1 MWASGTSQPVSVP
14 NPDDCTFLGKDVVF
28 KGVLTL
34 EGNIRVDGRLEGEL
48 RSTGTLIIGEHAVI
62 RGNIMA
68 GILITSGNINGN
80 VIASEKIKILKP
92 GIVIGDIRT
101 PAISIE
107 SGARF
112 HGLSDMG
119 TDRRIEARMTTH
131 ENVLDVSVHHEN
143 LRKAYLG
150 RLSSSST
157 NCLGSITGTTIPMGS
172 PRLMVVGF
180 VSCNKKLAAKAS

>member
-1 MWASGTSQPVSVP
+1 MWAFGTSQPVTVTGQ
-14 NPDDCTFLGKDVVF
+14 DDFTFLGKDVVF

-48 RSTGTLIIGEHAVI
+48 RSTGTLIVGEHAVI

-68 GILITSGNINGN
+68 GILITSGKINGD

-107 SGARF
+107 AGAFF

-119 TDRRIEARMTTH
+119 SAMWIEDR
-131 ENVLDVSVHHEN
+131 
-143 LRKAYLG
+143 
-150 RLSSSST
+150 
-157 NCLGSITGTTIPMGS
+157 GTTNEQVQNLPVHRE
-172 PRLMVVGF
+172 RLRAQGF
-180 VSCNKKLAAKAS
+180 

>member
-1 MWASGTSQPVSVP
+1 MWAFGTSQPVTVAGQ
-14 NPDDCTFLGKDVVF
+14 DDFAFLGKDVVF
-28 KGVLTL
+28 KGILTL

-48 RSTGTLIIGEHAVI
+48 RSTGTLIVGEHAVI

-68 GILITSGNINGN
+68 GILITSGKINGD

-107 SGARF
+107 AGAFF

-119 TDRRIEARMTTH
+119 TDQWIEDRSTTH
-131 ENVLDVSVHHEN
+131 ENVLDLPVYRES
-143 LRKAYLG
+143 LRAQSY
-150 RLSSSST
+150 
-157 NCLGSITGTTIPMGS
+157 
-172 PRLMVVGF
+172 
-180 VSCNKKLAAKAS
+180 

>member
-1 MWASGTSQPVSVP
+1 MWAFGTSQPVTVTGQ
-14 NPDDCTFLGKDVVF
+14 DDFTFLGKDVVF

-48 RSTGTLIIGEHAVI
+48 RSTGTLIVGEHAVI

-68 GILITSGNINGN
+68 GILITSGKINGD

-107 SGARF
+107 AGAFF

-119 TDRRIEARMTTH
+119 SAIWIEDRNTTN
-131 ENVLDVSVHHEN
+131 EQVQNLTVHRDS
-143 LRKAYLG
+143 LRAQSY
-150 RLSSSST
+150 
-157 NCLGSITGTTIPMGS
+157 
-172 PRLMVVGF
+172 
-180 VSCNKKLAAKAS
+180 

>member
-1 MWASGTSQPVSVP
+1 MWAFGTSQPVIVTGQ
-14 NPDDCTFLGKDVVF
+14 DGFTFLGKDVVF
-28 KGVLTL
+28 KGILTL

-48 RSTGTLIIGEHAVI
+48 RSTGTLIVGEHAVI

-68 GILITSGNINGN
+68 GILITSGQINGD

-107 SGARF
+107 AGAFF

-119 TDRRIEARMTTH
+119 RPTWIEDRSTIH
-131 ENVLDVSVHHEN
+131 ENALDLPVHREN
-143 LRKAYLG
+143 LRAQGY
-150 RLSSSST
+150 
-157 NCLGSITGTTIPMGS
+157 
-172 PRLMVVGF
+172 
-180 VSCNKKLAAKAS
+180 

>member
-1 MWASGTSQPVSVP
+1 MWSFGTSQPVTVTGQ
-14 NPDDCTFLGKDVVF
+14 DDFTFLGKDVVF

-48 RSTGTLIIGEHAVI
+48 RSTGTLIVGEHAVI

-68 GILITSGNINGN
+68 GILITSGQINGD

-107 SGARF
+107 AGAFF

-119 TDRRIEARMTTH
+119 RPTWIEDRSMTH
-131 ENVLDVSVHHEN
+131 ETVLDLPVHREN
-143 LRKAYLG
+143 LRAQGY
-150 RLSSSST
+150 
-157 NCLGSITGTTIPMGS
+157 
-172 PRLMVVGF
+172 
-180 VSCNKKLAAKAS
+180 

>member
-1 MWASGTSQPVSVP
+1 MWAFGASQPVAVT
-14 NPDDCTFLGKDVVF
+14 NQDDFTFLGKDVVF

-48 RSTGTLIIGEHAVI
+48 RSTGTLIVGEHAVI

-68 GILITSGNINGN
+68 GILITSGKINGD

-107 SGARF
+107 AGAFF

-119 TDRRIEARMTTH
+119 SAMWIEDRSTTN
-131 ENVLDVSVHHEN
+131 EQVQNLTVH
-143 LRKAYLG
+143 R
-150 RLSSSST
+150 
-157 NCLGSITGTTIPMGS
+157 
-172 PRLMVVGF
+172 
-180 VSCNKKLAAKAS
+180 ASLPAQSY

>member
-1 MWASGTSQPVSVP
+1 MWAFGTSQPGTVTGQ
-14 NPDDCTFLGKDVVF
+14 DDFTFLGKDVVF

-48 RSTGTLIIGEHAVI
+48 RSTGTLIVGEHAVI

-68 GILITSGNINGN
+68 GILITSGKINGD

-92 GIVIGDIRT
+92 GVVVGDIRT

-107 SGARF
+107 AGAFF

-119 TDRRIEARMTTH
+119 TGQWIEDRSTTH
-131 ENVLDVSVHHEN
+131 ETVLDLPVHRER
-143 LRKAYLG
+143 LRAQAY
-150 RLSSSST
+150 
-157 NCLGSITGTTIPMGS
+157 
-172 PRLMVVGF
+172 
-180 VSCNKKLAAKAS
+180 

>member
-1 MWASGTSQPVSVP
+1 MWAFGASQPVAVT
-14 NPDDCTFLGKDVVF
+14 NQDDFTFLGKDVVF

-48 RSTGTLIIGEHAVI
+48 RSTGTLIVGEHAVI

-68 GILITSGNINGN
+68 GILITSGKINGD

-107 SGARF
+107 AGAFF

-119 TDRRIEARMTTH
+119 SAMWIEDRSTTN
-131 ENVLDVSVHHEN
+131 EQVQNLIVH
-143 LRKAYLG
+143 
-150 RLSSSST
+150 
-157 NCLGSITGTTIPMGS
+157 P
-172 PRLMVVGF
+172 
-180 VSCNKKLAAKAS
+180 ASLPAQSN

>member
-1 MWASGTSQPVSVP
+1 MWAFGTSQPVTVTGQ
-14 NPDDCTFLGKDVVF
+14 DDFTFLGKDVVF

-48 RSTGTLIIGEHAVI
+48 RSTGTLIVGEHAVI

-68 GILITSGNINGN
+68 GILITSGQINGD

-107 SGARF
+107 AGAFF

-119 TDRRIEARMTTH
+119 SAMWSEDRSTTN
-131 ENVLDVSVHHEN
+131 EQVQNLTVH
-143 LRKAYLG
+143 R
-150 RLSSSST
+150 
-157 NCLGSITGTTIPMGS
+157 
-172 PRLMVVGF
+172 
-180 VSCNKKLAAKAS
+180 ASLPAQSY

>member
-1 MWASGTSQPVSVP
+1 MWAFGASQPVAVT
-14 NPDDCTFLGKDVVF
+14 NQDDFTFLGKDVVF

-48 RSTGTLIIGEHAVI
+48 RSTGTLIVGEHAVI

-68 GILITSGNINGN
+68 GILITSGKINGD

-92 GIVIGDIRT
+92 GIVIGDIRP

-107 SGARF
+107 AGAFF

-119 TDRRIEARMTTH
+119 SATWIEDRNTTN
-131 ENVLDVSVHHEN
+131 EQVQNLPVHRER
-143 LRKAYLG
+143 LRAQ
-150 RLSSSST
+150 
-157 NCLGSITGTTIPMGS
+157 
-172 PRLMVVGF
+172 GF
-180 VSCNKKLAAKAS
+180 